1 MSPLRTAAFV
11 ALLAA
16 GLPCAAA
23 ETSLASR
30 VNAADG
36 WAGYRVPLVAGIG
49 ETCCYDDHARPLQP
63 GHCDLDSR
71 HWSFGSR
78 DDVRP
83 SGDAAELAVYLH
95 VVSGRI
101 DRVRAVSASCEVH
114 SASPIR
120 WIDAVDPAQSV
131 KLLAGWLAERPPAR
145 DSDDSGLVAIAY
157 HADASATHAL
167 LERAATTKPEEERE
181 QAIFWLGEARGAEGA
196 EHVEHFAT
204 TDGDPKLRA
213 HAVFVLSQSHAG
225 DSYAHI
231 REISSS
237 DPSDHVRSQAL
248 FWMAQMADERAAADI
263 ASSLRNEKSAEVR
276 EQAVFA
282 MSQLKDDKADA
293 ALIGLLRG
301 DYPRDIK
308 KQALFWLSQSDSA
321 SAQQFLEE
329 TLKK

>member
-1 MSPLRTAAFV
+1 MSALRTAVFAI
-11 ALLAA
+11 LLSV

-23 ETSLASR
+23 DTSLASR
-30 VNAADG
+30 VSAADG
-36 WAGYRVPLVAGIG
+36 WAGYRVPLVAGVG
-49 ETCCYDDHARPLQP
+49 ETCCFDDGAKPLKP
-63 GHCDLDSR
+63 GRCDLDSR

-78 DDVRP
+78 DGARP
-83 SGDAAELAVYLH
+83 SGAAAELAVYLH
-95 VVSGRI
+95 VAGGHI

-114 SASPIR
+114 SATPMR
-120 WIDAVDPAQSV
+120 WIDTVDPAQSV
-131 KLLAGWLAERPPAR
+131 KLLAGWLDEPPAAR
-145 DSDDSGLVAIAY
+145 DRDDSALVAIAY
-157 HADASATHAL
+157 HADASATRVL

-181 QAIFWLGEARGAEGA
+181 QAVFWLGEARGAEGA

-204 TDGDPKLRA
+204 TDGNPTLRA
-213 HAVFVLSQSHAG
+213 HAVFVLSQNRSG

-231 REISSS
+231 REISTS
-237 DPSDHVRSQAL
+237 DPSEHVRSQAL

-263 ASSLRNEKSAEVR
+263 TSSLRTEKSAEVR

-282 MSQLKDDKADA
+282 MSQLKDDKADP

>member
-1 MSPLRTAAFV
+1 MSTLHTAAWG

-16 GLPCAAA
+16 ALPCAAA
-23 ETSLASR
+23 DTGLAAR
-30 VNAADG
+30 VNTADG
-36 WAGYRVPLVAGIG
+36 WAGYRVPQVAGVG
-49 ETCCYDDHARPLQP
+49 ESCCFDDRAKSLQP
-63 GHCDLDSR
+63 GRCDLDSR

-78 DDVRP
+78 DDARP
-83 SGDAAELAVYLH
+83 GHDSTELAVYLH
-95 VVSGRI
+95 VAGGHI

-114 SASPIR
+114 SATPVR

-131 KLLAGWLAERPPAR
+131 KLLANWLDEPPAAR
-145 DSDDSGLVAIAY
+145 DRDDSALVAIAY
-157 HADASATHAL
+157 HADASATKAL

-181 QAIFWLGEARGAEGA
+181 QALFWLGQARGAEGA
-196 EHVEHFAT
+196 EVVEHFAT
-204 TDGDPKLRA
+204 TDGNPKLRA
-213 HAVFVLSQSHAG
+213 HAVFVLSQNRSG

-263 ASSLRNEKSAEVR
+263 TSSLRTEKSTEVR

-282 MSQLKDDKADA
+282 MSQLKDDKAGA

-301 DYPRDIK
+301 DYPRDVK